1 MLSIYIA
8 SGHLGFQIHTKYVNF
23 LRDYLEVTIMI
34 PYGENVL
41 SIFSDTT
48 ESIKSMN
55 IVLYD
60 VFGVVYGDQK

>member
-1 MLSIYIA
+1 MLLIDSVSTY
-8 SGHLGFQIHTKYVNF
+8 FN
-23 LRDYLEVTIMI
+23 MI

-55 IVLYD
+55 ISAYVSNS
-60 VFGVVYGDQK
+60 VQVHKRRISS

>member
-1 MLSIYIA
+1 
-8 SGHLGFQIHTKYVNF
+8 
-23 LRDYLEVTIMI
+23 MI

-55 IVLYD
+55 IVLYE
-60 VFGVVYGDQK
+60 VFGVVYADQK